1 MTLRKDDDFCC
12 SRERNTMKKNRF
24 YALDLQHFAGEGE
37 GAAAQTG
44 ETGNSA
50 AAGQNGAARGSKS
63 EFEELIGGRFKS
75 DFQKKTQA
83 IIDSR
88 FKNLKSLEAYKEKTD
103 AILSKVGS
111 RFGIEDFDAFL
122 ADDESAAEGSEEET
136 ADEAE
141 ETAAEDTP
149 EGGFDGTAGSDG
161 AHDDGL
167 GIMSGLFSQENAL
180 RELYP
185 GFDLR
190 TELRGD
196 PRFARLVSGG
206 MDLRSAY
213 EAIHHGELVRDA
225 MAYTARAVRESTAKS
240 LEARGGRPLENGL
253 SAAGGTVTKTNVD
266 ALTAG
271 DILKILKQV
280 ENGASISF

>member
-1 MTLRKDDDFCC
+1 
-12 SRERNTMKKNRF
+12 MKKTGL
-24 YALDLQHFAGEGE
+24 YALDLQHFAESGE

-44 ETGNSA
+44 EAFNSA
-50 AAGQNGAARGSKS
+50 DAGQNGAASGSKS

-88 FKNLKSLEAYKEKTD
+88 FKTLKSLEAYKEKTD
-103 AILSKVGS
+103 AILSKVGT

-122 ADDESAAEGSEEET
+122 AEDEGASEDSAEAENT
-136 ADEAE
+136 DEADSFVSGDD
-141 ETAAEDTP
+141 AA
-149 EGGFDGTAGSDG
+149 DGENGSS
-161 AHDDGL
+161 DDGL
-167 GIMSGLFSQENAL
+167 RIMSELFSQENAL

-190 TELRGD
+190 NELKSD
-196 PRFARLVSGG
+196 PRFSRLVSGG

-253 SAAGGTVTKTNVD
+253 SAAGGTVTKTNVE
-266 ALTAG
+266 ALTAN